1 MEVSFTTPVA
11 ARFVKMTFANA
22 GTAIDEVE
30 VFGCVDTDGDGVC
43 DTHALVCE
51 LKVGGDDGS
60 SDDDG
65 ERVAKSLHFEMYS
78 DDPNLNYI
86 WDALF
91 DATPPAAS
99 GGTVILQTDQVV
111 TWAEAT
117 LEISGAMKLSVKSDK
132 KNPSLKKVKIQKA
145 GK

>member
-30 VFGCVDTDGDGVC
+30 VFRCVDTDGDGVC
-43 DTHALVCE
+43 DTDALVCE
-51 LKVGGDDGS
+51 LKVG
-60 SDDDG
+60 DDDG

-78 DDPNLNYI
+78 DDPNLNDI

-91 DATPPAAS
+91 DATPPTAS

-111 TWAEAT
+111 TWAEGT

-132 KNPSLKKVKIQKA
+132 ENRV
-145 GK
+145 

>member
-43 DTHALVCE
+43 DTDALACE
-51 LKVGGDDGS
+51 LKVG
-60 SDDDG
+60 DDDG

-78 DDPNLNYI
+78 ADPNLNYI
-86 WDALF
+86 WDALL

-111 TWAEAT
+111 TWAEGT